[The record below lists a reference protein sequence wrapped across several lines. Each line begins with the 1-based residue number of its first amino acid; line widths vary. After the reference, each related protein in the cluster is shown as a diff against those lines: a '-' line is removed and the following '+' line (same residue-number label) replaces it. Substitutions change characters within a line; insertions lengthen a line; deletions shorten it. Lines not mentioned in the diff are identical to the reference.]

1 MYAKKIVGGMLGD
14 CLSGL
19 HAKLAEAVNAAV
31 DGVLR
36 KGHLSLSQLARS
48 LASSTAMRYRVKRID
63 RLLGNASLHSAR
75 LDIYRKLAARWLS
88 GLDNVLVLI
97 DWSDATT
104 DQRWHL
110 LRASIAVEGRSV
122 TLYEEIHPQ
131 SAYGNREVHRRFL
144 ACLAELLPVAW
155 PPMIITDAGFR
166 STWFELVTDRHWPWI
181 GRIRGKD
188 MVSMAGG
195 PWRRCTEVFLEAT
208 SRNQVFPDT
217 RYVRSHPTACQL
229 ILSKRASKGRH
240 RRTRMG
246 QQSRS
251 RTSLKA
257 ARSARE
263 PWLLACSPELSVLD
277 AATIIAMYSKRMRIE
292 QAFRDLKNERLGLGF
307 SAARSHSAKR
317 LEILLLIAHLST
329 WLLRLI
335 GECAQKCEMQLHFQ
349 SVPGLDHKE
358 ISVMTL
364 ARRVIDAGAEWLNRL
379 RPNEAVPWLRQQ
391 ASAAYHGV

>member
-1 MYAKKIVGGMLGD
+1 MRLP
-14 CLSGL
+14 C
-19 HAKLAEAVNAAV
+19 
-31 DGVLR
+31 
-36 KGHLSLSQLARS
+36 LSLSQLARLVKS
-48 LASSTAMRYRVKRID
+48 VVAVRYRVKRID

-75 LDIYRKLAARWLS
+75 LEIYRKLAARWLS

-110 LRASIAVEGRSV
+110 LRASVAVEGRSV

-131 SAYGNREVHRRFL
+131 SAYGNLGVHRQFL
-144 ACLAELLPVAW
+144 SRLAELLPVACQ
-155 PPMIITDAGFR
+155 PTIITDAGFH
-166 STWFELVTDRHWPWI
+166 STWFDLVTDRHWPWI

-188 MVSMAGG
+188 MVSIADG
-195 PWRRCTEVFLEAT
+195 PWRRCTEVFLDAT
-208 SRNQVFPDT
+208 SRNQVFSDV
-217 RYVRSHPTACQL
+217 RYVRSRPTACQL

-246 QQSRS
+246 KQSRS
-251 RTSLKA
+251 HTSLKA
-257 ARSARE
+257 ARGASE
-263 PWLLACSPELSVLD
+263 PWLLACSPGLSVLD
-277 AATIIAMYSKRMRIE
+277 AAAIIAIYAKRMRIE
-292 QAFRDLKNERLGLGF
+292 QSFRDLKNERLGLGF

-317 LEILLLIAHLST
+317 LEVLLLIAHLSS
-329 WLLRLI
+329 WLMRLI
-335 GECAQKCEMQLHFQ
+335 GECAQKCQMQRYFQ

-379 RPNEAVPWLRQQ
+379 RPLEAVPLLRQQ
-391 ASAAYHGV
+391 AGAAYHGS

>member
-1 MYAKKIVGGMLGD
+1 MYARKIVGGMLGD

-97 DWSDATT
+97 DGSDATT

-144 ACLAELLPVAW
+144 ACLAELLPVACQ
-155 PPMIITDAGFR
+155 PTIITDAGFR
-166 STWFELVTDRHWPWI
+166 STWFDLVTDRHWPWI

-188 MVSMAGG
+188 RVSIAGG
-195 PWRRCTEVFLEAT
+195 PWRRCTEVFLDAT
-208 SRNQVFPDT
+208 SRHQVFPDAQ
-217 RYVRSHPTACQL
+217 YVRSHPTACQL
-229 ILSKRASKGRH
+229 ILSKRARKGRH
-240 RRTRMG
+240 RRTRLG
-246 QQSRS
+246 QPSRS

-263 PWLLACSPELSVLD
+263 PWLLACSPGLSVLD
-277 AATIIAMYSKRMRIE
+277 AAEIIAMYSKRMRIE
-292 QAFRDLKNERLGLGF
+292 QSFRDLKNERLGLGF

-317 LEILLLIAHLST
+317 LEVVLLIAHLST
-329 WLLRLI
+329 WLMRLM
-335 GECAQKCEMQLHFQ
+335 GECAQKCQMQRYFQ
-349 SVPGLDHKE
+349 SVPGLDHQE

-379 RPNEAVPWLRQQ
+379 RPLEAVPLLRQQ
-391 ASAAYHGV
+391 ASAAYHGA

>member
-1 MYAKKIVGGMLGD
+1 MLGD
-14 CLSGL
+14 GLSGL

-36 KGHLSLSQLARS
+36 KGRLSLSQLARS
-48 LASSTAMRYRVKRID
+48 LASATAMRYRVKRID
-63 RLLGNASLHSAR
+63 RLLGNTALHSAR
-75 LDIYRKLAARWLS
+75 LDIYRKLAAGWLS
-88 GLDNVLVLI
+88 GLDKVVVLI
-97 DWSDATT
+97 DGSDATI
-104 DQRWHL
+104 DQRWPL
-110 LRASIAVEGRSV
+110 LRASVAVEGRSV

-131 SAYGNREVHRRFL
+131 SAYGNRGVHRRFL
-144 ACLAELLPVAW
+144 GCLAEMRPVAC

-166 STWFELVTDRHWPWI
+166 STGFDLVTEHHWPWI

-188 MVSMAGG
+188 RIRMADG
-195 PWRRCTEVFLEAT
+195 PWRRCTEVFLDAT
-208 SRNQVFPDT
+208 ARNQTFPDAL
-217 RYVRSHPTACQL
+217 YVRSHPTACQL
-229 ILSKRASKGRH
+229 ILTTRVSKGRH

-246 QQSRS
+246 QPSRS

-263 PWLLACSPELSVLD
+263 PWLLACSPGLSLLD
-277 AATIIAMYSKRMRIE
+277 AAAIIAMYSKRMRIE
-292 QAFRDLKNERLGLGF
+292 PSFRDLKNERLGLGF

-317 LEILLLIAHLST
+317 LEIVLLIAHLSS
-329 WLLRLI
+329 WLMRLM
-335 GECAQKCEMQLHFQ
+335 GESAQKCQMQRYFQ

-379 RPNEAVPWLRQQ
+379 RPLEAVPLLRQQ
-391 ASAAYHGV
+391 ASAAYHDA

>member
-1 MYAKKIVGGMLGD
+1 MLGD

-97 DWSDATT
+97 DGSDATT
-104 DQRWHL
+104 DRRWPL

-166 STWFELVTDRHWPWI
+166 STGFELVTDRHWPWI

-188 MVSMAGG
+188 RVSMAGG

-263 PWLLACSPELSVLD
+263 PWLLACSPERSVLD

-329 WLLRLI
+329 WLLRLM

-349 SVPGLDHKE
+349 SVPGLDQRK
-358 ISVMTL
+358 S
-364 ARRVIDAGAEWLNRL
+364 
-379 RPNEAVPWLRQQ
+379 P
-391 ASAAYHGV
+391 S

>member
-1 MYAKKIVGGMLGD
+1 MYARKVTKGLLGD
-14 CLSGL
+14 CLSSL
-19 HAKLAEAVNAAV
+19 HVKLAEAVNAAV
-31 DGVLR
+31 GSALSG
-36 KGHLSLSQLARS
+36 GHLSLSQLARS
-48 LASSTAMRYRVKRID
+48 VKSVVAVRYRVKRID

-75 LDIYRKLAARWLS
+75 LEIYRKLAARWLS

-110 LRASIAVEGRSV
+110 LRASVAVEGRSV

-131 SAYGNREVHRRFL
+131 SAYGNLAVHRRFL
-144 ACLAELLPVAW
+144 ACLAQMLPVACR
-155 PPMIITDAGFR
+155 PTIITDAGFR
-166 STWFELVTDRHWPWI
+166 SSWFDLVTDRHWPWI

-188 MVSMAGG
+188 MVSIAEG
-195 PWRRCTEVFLEAT
+195 PWRRCTEVFLDAT
-208 SRNQVFPDT
+208 SRNQAFPDT

-246 QQSRS
+246 KQSRS
-251 RTSLKA
+251 HTSLKA
-257 ARSARE
+257 ATSARE
-263 PWLLACSPELSVLD
+263 PWLLACSPELSLVD
-277 AATIIAMYSKRMRIE
+277 AATIIALYATRMRIE
-292 QAFRDLKNERLGLGF
+292 QTFRDLKNERLGLGF

-317 LEILLLIAHLST
+317 LEVLLLIAHLSS
-329 WLLRLI
+329 WLMRLI
-335 GECAQKCEMQLHFQ
+335 GECAQNCQMQRYFQ
-349 SVPGLDHKE
+349 SVPGLDHQE

-379 RPNEAVPWLRQQ
+379 RPLEAIPLLRQQ
-391 ASAAYHGV
+391 ARAAYHGA